1 MKFAKIMKEYGLQ
14 KNRTHLTRGVLQIM
28 SDRIVWSRYIEPGES
43 YTKTDNMCIYCFVS
57 SQTIGEHLCTYKR
70 FEYCPNFKQ
79 KDGCKKTDCPGYKNY
94 VNYCEAIQDNE
105 VEEKKLYSYPL
116 WVRFLGL
123 FQRNK

>member
-28 SDRIVWSRYIEPGES
+28 SSRIVWSRYLEPGES

-70 FEYCPNFKQ
+70 FEYCPCFEQ

-94 VNYCEAIQDNE
+94 INYCEALDDNE
-105 VEEKKLYSYPL
+105 VEEEKLYSYPL